1 MGKARQTARF
11 RNAGAN
17 QRRATKIFARATAGL
32 LLVLCA
38 GGGAQAATAPCDVGP
53 EAAAASNTHSLGAL
67 IWAPFGRPETG
78 WAIYAP
84 LIAQEIGAA
93 CAPGSRGFAARLT
106 SWQRA
111 HDLPD
116 TGALDLATFTRLK
129 QVWQQRRPFVEV
141 SRTGCPPPPA
151 ESSLA
156 QASRAESFG
165 GKIIWLRPAALAA
178 YRQLAAAGRAQVPEL
193 AADPRL
199 LTIFSGYRS
208 PDYDAARC
216 AREGNCQGIVRA
228 VCSAHRTGLAMDLYL
243 GAASGMAP
251 DSSADANRLF
261 ISGSPAYRWLVA
273 NAARFGF
280 VNYAFE
286 PWHWEWTGER
296 P

>member
-17 QRRATKIFARATAGL
+17 QKRATKIFARATAGL

-38 GGGAQAATAPCDVGP
+38 GGGAQGATPPCNVVP

-67 IWAPFGRPETG
+67 TWAPFGRPETG
-78 WAIYAP
+78 WAIYVA
-84 LIAQEIGAA
+84 LIAQEIGTA

-106 SWQRA
+106 SWQHA

-141 SRTGCPPPPA
+141 SRTGCPPPPG

-165 GKIIWLRPAALAA
+165 GKIIWLRPAVLAA
-178 YRQLAAAGRAQVPEL
+178 YRQLSAAARAQVPEL

-216 AREGNCQGIVRA
+216 VREGNCQGIVRA

-243 GAASGMAP
+243 GAAPGLAP
-251 DSSADANRLF
+251 DSSEDANRLF
-261 ISGSPAYRWLVA
+261 ISRSPAYRWLVA
-273 NAARFGF
+273 NAAHFGF
-280 VNYAFE
+280 VNYPFE
-286 PWHWEWTGER
+286 PWHWEWTGEK

>member
-1 MGKARQTARF
+1 MEKTRASGRF
-11 RNAGAN
+11 RWAKSCGRLA
-17 QRRATKIFARATAGL
+17 AGL
-32 LLVLCA
+32 LLALCVR
-38 GGGAQAATAPCDVGP
+38 GGAQGATSPCDVGP
-53 EAAAASNTHSLGAL
+53 DAPAASNAHSLTTL
-67 IWAPFGRPETG
+67 KWSPFGRAEAG

-84 LIAQEIGAA
+84 LIAVEIHAT
-93 CAPGSRGFAARLT
+93 CAPDSRGFADQLT
-106 SWQRA
+106 RWQHA
-111 HDLPD
+111 HDVPD
-116 TGALDLATFTRLK
+116 TGALDPATFLRMK
-129 QVWQQRRPFVEV
+129 QIWQQRRPFVAA

-151 ESSLA
+151 EASLA
-156 QASRAESFG
+156 QASRVESFG

-178 YRQLAAAGRAQVPEL
+178 YRRLAAAARAQVPEL

-208 PDYDAARC
+208 PDSDAARC

-243 GAASGMAP
+243 GAAPGLAP

-261 ISGSPAYRWLVA
+261 ISRSPAYRWLVA

-286 PWHWEWTGER
+286 PWHWEWTGEKA
-296 P
+296 